1 VQRIGI
7 QTGAIADDGDH
18 KLNDRDE
25 QHSRCGDL
33 DGSQSGFV
41 AVEVRVDRAMCV
53 SVSTM
58 LIFCMPVS
66 VMLMGMFMFVVDMV
80 VCVVLMVMFSHR
92 RLLFA

>member
-1 VQRIGI
+1 
-7 QTGAIADDGDH
+7 
-18 KLNDRDE
+18 
-25 QHSRCGDL
+25 
-33 DGSQSGFV
+33 
-41 AVEVRVDRAMCV
+41 
-53 SVSTM
+53 M